1 MSFVFHCKKTSLK
14 KYWLCLDTAT
24 RLRHSL
30 FIWFLKWTWWKMGW
44 NMARLLLECDVD
56 YVSVWIQL
64 IVASAFLSCR
74 FLFLFFF
81 GSAHTCWLFYS
92 EQCIRAL
99 FRDPQILLFSKFFI
113 KNRSHSIIYT
123 FKNYFAT
130 MFSVSTKISSIQ
142 TDLICHLVGIC
153 HLYDVNPIIQLG

>member
-30 FIWFLKWTWWKMGW
+30 FIWFLKWTWWKVGW

-64 IVASAFLSCR
+64 IVTSAFLSCG

-81 GSAHTCWLFYS
+81 LVQPTLVEFSTVNSAFVHCSGIYKFYFSATFSLKIGPTILFTHLK
-92 EQCIRAL
+92 I
-99 FRDPQILLFSKFFI
+99 ILLQ
-113 KNRSHSIIYT
+113 Y
-123 FKNYFAT
+123 
-130 MFSVSTKISSIQ
+130 FSVFNFQ
-142 TDLICHLVGIC
+142 
-153 HLYDVNPIIQLG
+153 LYLNG